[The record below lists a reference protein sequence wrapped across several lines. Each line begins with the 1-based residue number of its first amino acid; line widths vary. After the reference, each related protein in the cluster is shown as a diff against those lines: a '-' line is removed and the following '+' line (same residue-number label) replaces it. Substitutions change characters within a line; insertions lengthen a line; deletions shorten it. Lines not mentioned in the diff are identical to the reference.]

1 MNASFLFEKDLAAGH
16 CQAWTMR
23 RETDFVLEQ
32 AAWPALV
39 LEETGAIRRFNG
51 AALQLFGAAIKAA
64 SANLALLWAGEEGFS
79 APEFLARA
87 KAQACAAVLLSG
99 DGQKRTFTARA
110 NLVARDAKSY
120 FLLQLIESSAAAPA
134 FYAPSPQPV
143 RAPLPEKPAVNPISF
158 SLEKQLYESGALLEE
173 STWPA
178 FLMQTNGMILRAN
191 HAAVDAF
198 GSNIAKTGALF
209 SMYWLSD
216 NRQPLLDFLN
226 SHDLELPGSF
236 RLKTGLPALYTILA
250 FRPAPGMVVV
260 QLLKQSVRGGAVV
273 KPSQPIAGIPLA
285 SPLIPALAPA
295 AASSPVVDNPLF
307 HKQKLDCALQ
317 LARSISLDFN
327 NALTSILGHTSLL
340 LSKIE
345 PGSPWRDSLVEIE
358 KSAAKAAEVASDLA
372 NFSRQE
378 KDTHVQMSGNLNTLL
393 ERAAEAFR
401 AEQPNVTWSMQ
412 LERRLCTANFD
423 EAKMQQAFVKLLE
436 NSIQSFKGNGRI
448 SLQTL
453 NLELTEAT
461 QDRTAKLNP
470 GNYVCVE
477 VSDNGSGIAPEVMP
491 RIFEPF
497 FTTKGREHRGL
508 GLAWVYGIIT
518 NHGGG
523 VAVSSQPGV
532 GTSVRV
538 YLPANKKIVR
548 SAPPVINDLTGTQ
561 TVLFVDDEGLLL
573 TMGERILSSY
583 GYTVI
588 TANSGAKALDIIS
601 RKDKTIHLM
610 VTDLVMPG
618 MSGRELTEHVRKLS
632 PETRILWTSGYVR
645 EGSGTDDEGYLQK
658 PFTSQDFLRK
668 VKESLID
675 N

>member
-1 MNASFLFEKDLAAGH
+1 
-16 CQAWTMR
+16 MR

-39 LEETGAIRRFNG
+39 LEGTGLIRRFNG
-51 AALQLFGAAIKAA
+51 AALRVFGDGLK
-64 SANLALLWAGEEGFS
+64 SSTVSLETFWAGESAFS
-79 APEFLARA
+79 AAEFFERGV
-87 KAQACAAVLLSG
+87 KADGLVVLKSAEG
-99 DGQKRTFTARA
+99 RKTTFSVHI
-110 NLVARDAKSY
+110 NEVARDSRSY
-120 FLLQLIESSAAAPA
+120 FLAQFLDCAPGLSVAAPVPVA
-134 FYAPSPQPV
+134 EPPKPVAPPVVSPEAQ
-143 RAPLPEKPAVNPISF
+143 
-158 SLEKQLYESGALLEE
+158 LLEYCGMFE
-173 STWPA
+173 EAEWPV
-178 FLMQTNGMILRAN
+178 LLTQSNGMILRAN
-191 HAAVDAF
+191 RAAVEAF
-198 GSNIAKTGALF
+198 GSSISRTSTALAG
-209 SMYWLSD
+209 YWLPED
-216 NRQPLLDFLN
+216 RLPLLDFLR
-226 SHDLELPGSF
+226 STEVELTGTF
-236 RLKTGLPALYTILA
+236 RLKTGLPTLYTMRA
-250 FRPAPGMVVV
+250 FHPSAGLVVL
-260 QLLKQSVRGGAVV
+260 QFLKQAGRGLPMARSPRPEMSVILPTPSGAAV
-273 KPSQPIAGIPLA
+273 AGALLGRAAPPTA
-285 SPLIPALAPA
+285 PTMPTPENPLI
-295 AASSPVVDNPLF
+295 

-340 LSKIE
+340 LTKLE

-378 KDTHVQMSGNLNTLL
+378 KDTRSQMAGNINTLL
-393 ERAAEAFR
+393 ERAVDAFR
-401 AEQPNVTWSMQ
+401 AEHPSVAWSMQ
-412 LERRLCTANFD
+412 LERRLCAASFD

-436 NSIQSFKGNGRI
+436 NAVQSFKGPGRI

-461 QDRTAKLNP
+461 QDRTAKLMP

-477 VSDNGSGIAPEVMP
+477 ISDNGSGISPEILP

-518 NHGGG
+518 NHGGA
-523 VAVSSQPGV
+523 VAVSSQVGV

-538 YLPANKKIVR
+538 YLPSTRKIVR
-548 SAPPVINDLTGTQ
+548 GTPPVINDLTGNQ
-561 TVLFVDDEGLLL
+561 TVLLVDDEVLLL

-583 GYTVI
+583 GYRVI
-588 TANSGAKALDIIS
+588 TANSGAKAIEIIN
-601 RKDKTIHLM
+601 RKERPIHLM

-618 MSGRELTEHVRKLS
+618 MSGRELTEKVRQLS

-645 EGSGTDDEGYLQK
+645 ESSGLENEGYLQK

-668 VKESLID
+668 VKESLMDI
-675 N
+675 